1 MTENIANLNN
11 LVVVGGKP
19 TMNYV
24 VACITLFNS
33 GIQTVLVRARGSH
46 ISEAVD
52 VVEMLRRVFLKDL
65 KVEKISLGTE
75 EHKDSRG
82 RETSVST
89 IEIFLTKK

>member
-1 MTENIANLNN
+1 MTENVSQMKD

-33 GIQTVLVRARGSH
+33 GIQTVRVRARGDH

-65 KVEKISLGTE
+65 KVGDIILGTDD
-75 EHKDSRG
+75 HKDSRG

-89 IEIFLTKK
+89 IEVFLNK

>member
-1 MTENIANLNN
+1 MTENVSQMKD

-24 VACITLFNS
+24 VACITIFNS
-33 GIQTVLVRARGSH
+33 GIQTVRVRARGGH

-65 KVEKISLGTE
+65 KVGDIILGTDD
-75 EHKDSRG
+75 HKDSRG

-89 IEIFLTKK
+89 IEVFLNK

>member
-1 MTENIANLNN
+1 MTGNVAQMKT

-33 GIQTVLVRARGSH
+33 GFQTVRVRARGSH

-65 KVEKISLGTE
+65 DIGQISLGTE
-75 EHKDSRG
+75 EHKDPRG
-82 RETSVST
+82 KQTSVST
-89 IEIFLTKK
+89 IEIFLSKK